1 MKIHELLAGLAD
13 SELRMQGLNGSI
25 DNIRTVGRYNKVTFG
40 TDALYPSMLL
50 EPDRMPVCVLLFI
63 DRDAWKR
70 EEAKAKAATPVPSKV
85 NG

>member
-13 SELRMQGLNGSI
+13 SELSMQGLNGAI
-25 DNIRTVGRYNKVTFG
+25 DNIRAARGHNKVTFG
-40 TDALYPSMLL
+40 TDALHPAMLL

-63 DRDAWKR
+63 DRGAWKR
-70 EEAKAKAATPVPSKV
+70 EEAKAKAATPIPSKD